1 MAFTRTIGNTVYHF
15 IYQGDTLVLVR
26 TERLGNN

>member
-15 IYQGDTLVLVR
+15 IYQGDTLVLVH
-26 TERLGNN
+26 TSRL

>member
-1 MAFTRTIGNTVYHF
+1 MPFKHITGNTVYHY

-26 TERLGNN
+26 TERL